1 MCFFWPPINS
11 ATQNRSDG
19 RCRRVVCL
27 RGFFAVA
34 VPPYLRWDVWQFG
47 HCCLKR
53 SLQKQC
59 VPFSDSRACLT
70 EGSWNYSR
78 ITRIRK
84 SADDFCWFPQCLIC
98 TAAHGVRPLT
108 VSDLPVWLPAT
119 DSCHATAELC
129 FLNAQ
134 NYSSWKCCDA
144 SSLFFMCIFGLLRCP
159 LLMNHRRV
167 RHRRTPGGSY
177 YLMFLSI
184 DCENHPIEHVEDWI
198 ISDKTWLGGWCLHL
212 FSMFQSAIR
221 MILVDDFFGSATA
234 LRKGGRT
241 GARTARQPH
250 GCISWAAFKTAILR
264 RDSRARLNW
273 FMLAKAKNDIAMDC
287 FFVCCF
293 LVFQPGFM
301 ALVAFVAFV
310 FSAP

>member
-1 MCFFWPPINS
+1 MLWCILVVFHVHIWS
-11 ATQNRSDG
+11 SEMSSSDESPQSPTSPKARRIILFDVFEHWLRKPSNW
-19 RCRRVVCL
+19 RCGAL
-27 RGFFAVA
+27 
-34 VPPYLRWDVWQFG
+34 
-47 HCCLKR
+47 
-53 SLQKQC
+53 
-59 VPFSDSRACLT
+59 
-70 EGSWNYSR
+70 
-78 ITRIRK
+78 
-84 SADDFCWFPQCLIC
+84 
-98 TAAHGVRPLT
+98 
-108 VSDLPVWLPAT
+108 
-119 DSCHATAELC
+119 
-129 FLNAQ
+129 
-134 NYSSWKCCDA
+134 
-144 SSLFFMCIFGLLRCP
+144 
-159 LLMNHRRV
+159 
-167 RHRRTPGGSY
+167 
-177 YLMFLSI
+177 
-184 DCENHPIEHVEDWI
+184 
-198 ISDKTWLGGWCLHL
+198 DKTWLGGWCLHL

-250 GCISWAAFKTAILR
+250 GCISWAAFKTAILP